1 MRFDLKYGF
10 LTVVALLAVS
20 GCREVLEPQPNNV
33 LTADIVLTTPEDV
46 PAVRVGLY
54 GAVRGTAPLTVVA
67 GDLTADMATH
77 NGTFTVY
84 NELGNKRITSSNGA
98 ASAFW
103 GSLYQVIYI
112 SNFIQ
117 ERLPRLTSVP
127 QAQRNE
133 LLAEASLMEGYA
145 YFLAAYTYGDVP
157 FVTTTDVDANRNL
170 PRVPRAQVLDSA
182 LRYMQRAIPNLPD
195 SASAITAFASKD
207 VANAMLARFYLY
219 NRNWQEAENH
229 ANRLINAGR
238 FRLESSFERVIT
250 REFDS
255 ETIFEMGFGNTSND
269 DPGTSTFGLNNIFI
283 GRREVIPSNEF
294 LLLILSQ
301 ESGERRLTVDFD
313 FSRQRGSDNGFSV
326 NKYSGPDQG
335 FNNITLFRLPEM
347 YLIRAEAR
355 ARQGNLTGAA
365 ADVNVLRRRARAPEL
380 SVGNQADM
388 LTAIERERVYEL
400 AFEGHR
406 WYDLV
411 RTGRA
416 GAVMSA
422 FSSNW
427 REAYER
433 WPVPQTEIQRNPALR
448 GQQNPGY

>member
-1 MRFDLKYGF
+1 
-10 LTVVALLAVS
+10 
-20 GCREVLEPQPNNV
+20 
-33 LTADIVLTTPEDV
+33 
-46 PAVRVGLY
+46 
-54 GAVRGTAPLTVVA
+54 
-67 GDLTADMATH
+67 
-77 NGTFTVY
+77 
-84 NELGNKRITSSNGA
+84 
-98 ASAFW
+98 
-103 GSLYQVIYI
+103 
-112 SNFIQ
+112 
-117 ERLPRLTSVP
+117 
-127 QAQRNE
+127 
-133 LLAEASLMEGYA
+133 
-145 YFLAAYTYGDVP
+145 
-157 FVTTTDVDANRNL
+157 
-170 PRVPRAQVLDSA
+170 
-182 LRYMQRAIPNLPD
+182 
-195 SASAITAFASKD
+195 
-207 VANAMLARFYLY
+207 
-219 NRNWQEAENH
+219 
-229 ANRLINAGR
+229 
-238 FRLESSFERVIT
+238 
-250 REFDS
+250 
-255 ETIFEMGFGNTSND
+255 MGFGNTSND